1 MREAKAVPGKVR
13 HGRTARLRNLLVG
26 LMAGTAVLSLS
37 AVGHVAAQSA
47 AAVAQVN
54 IPAQS
59 LADAL
64 VAFSRQTRVEIF
76 VSSDV
81 AAGKR
86 SSPVSGALSPEAT
99 LQRLLAGT
107 GLSYSFSNAT
117 TVRIVDPAAQAVV
130 TDAAGAVVLGTIDVT
145 GSSGNAGG
153 GFGDPYAT
161 AAPVSS
167 VTPGVFQERY
177 GGDANQALRNVPG
190 AFTRQGSDQP
200 GYAVNI
206 RGMSGMGRVNSMIDG
221 VPQTFRNAAGHAA
234 YGGTLTYIH
243 PELLSGIDI
252 TRGAVPGAHGAGT
265 LSGAANFRSL
275 SVDDVLIPGEKL
287 GGLTRWRA
295 GSNGYDW
302 SGLGAAAARSSLF
315 PDGSGEASILAAWAE
330 ARNGNHRNGDGVFL
344 DPPVSNAPRGKMFK
358 LGIALDDVHSLNLGY
373 VNYDNQFRASGYDWD
388 LQNNTYNM
396 NYRFNPDSDLF
407 DVRLDAYFN
416 RTDMRYTGSSA
427 DVGAYVDREI
437 ESYSTGGSLA
447 NTSAFDLSDEL
458 FLKLYYGASYNK
470 DDYRV
475 VSGGSSR
482 GSNAPGV
489 LEKASVFADAT
500 FSWGVFDLVAGL
512 RYDHYDLSGTRQARQ
527 AGTGAGWIEEC
538 PGPEDCPAEDV
549 NRRGGSLDPKVSL
562 VVKPTDWLQLYATY
576 AHTFRPPVSAEVF
589 WGLLANDGGPGSG
602 IHNNIGLRPERSR
615 GWDLGFNVRKDGL
628 FFEDDA
634 AFLKVGYFNN
644 KISDYITAHVIDIDR
659 CAGPAE
665 CYIGSA
671 TWINVPGTT
680 TMSGVEIEGGYDAGF
695 AYANLSYTRSQT
707 RLPIG
712 PLIGGD
718 TSLGDIDVLPKDY
731 GMIDVGM
738 RLMDRRLTLGAKAR
752 YVGASSY
759 VSTSREGEDAW
770 ETVPAYT
777 LFDLYGTYKLTDH
790 SQIFF
795 NVENLT
801 NERYRMALSSDS
813 ANKFTGRG
821 RTFTAGFSTK
831 LGVGLAGAGD
841 GWLPRW
847 TSPATGYDWTGAFAG
862 FDYGYSKAEGAA
874 QGDVAGT
881 MRVGVS
887 WYDYVS
893 GLDTLQDVR
902 GMGWSVYGGYN
913 RQLSSPL
920 VLGFDAG
927 YGKVDA
933 SAGPDR
939 FQFDAVSSRG
949 TRTLTT
955 TVSSSMDWQASLRAR
970 VGVAFDRVMP
980 YVAGGL
986 AVARYRHDNASF
998 SINAPAGQATLPDP
1012 LGFEGTHV
1020 GWTLG
1025 VGVEQAV
1032 TDNVILRGE
1041 YRRNDFGKKTFA
1053 TGAGDHSIRLTSDEV
1068 RFGIAYKF

>member
-1 MREAKAVPGKVR
+1 MRDKRAVPAFVR
-13 HGRTARLRNLLVG
+13 RGFPPGTAGRLRGVLAA

-37 AVGHVAAQSA
+37 AAGSVRAQSA
-47 AAVAQVN
+47 ATVAQLD

-64 VAFSRQTRVEIF
+64 VAFSRQTRIEIF
-76 VSSDV
+76 VSSEL
-81 AAGKR
+81 AAGRR
-86 SSPVSGALSPEAT
+86 SSPVSGAMAPQAA

-107 GLSYSFSNAT
+107 GLGYSFTNAT
-117 TVRIVDPAAQAVV
+117 TVRIVDPSAQALV
-130 TDAAGAVVLGTIDVT
+130 TDADGAVVLDTIDVT
-145 GSSGNAGG
+145 GNSGSSAGG
-153 GFGDPYAT
+153 VGDPYAT

-167 VTPGVFQERY
+167 VSSETFRERF
-177 GGDANQALRNVPG
+177 GGDANQALRNVAG

-243 PELLSGIDI
+243 PELLAGIDI

-275 SVDDVLIPGEKL
+275 SVDDVLVPGQTL
-287 GGLTRWRA
+287 GGLTRFRA
-295 GSNGYDW
+295 GTNGQDS
-302 SGLGAAAARSSLF
+302 SGLLAAAGRADLF
-315 PDGSGEASILAAWAE
+315 PDGSGEVSVLAAWAE
-330 ARNGNHRNGDGVFL
+330 SNNTNHRTGEGVFL
-344 DPPVSNAPRGKMFK
+344 DPPVMNSPSGRVFK
-358 LGIALDDVHSLNLGY
+358 LGIAPDDVHSLNFGY
-373 VNYDNQFRASGYDWD
+373 VDYANLFRASGYDWNLD
-388 LQNNTYNM
+388 NKTYSL

-416 RTDMRYTGSSA
+416 ETGMHYTGSDGNVA
-427 DVGAYVDREI
+427 AYVNREI
-437 ESYSTGGSLA
+437 ESYSSGGSLT

-458 FLKLYYGASYNK
+458 FLKLHYGASYNK

-475 VSGGSSR
+475 VSGGASR

-500 FSWGVFDLVAGL
+500 LSWGMFDFVAGL
-512 RYDHYDLSGTRQARQ
+512 RYDRYDLSGTRQASQ
-527 AGTGAGWIEEC
+527 GGTGAGWIEEC
-538 PGPEDCPAEDV
+538 PGPEECPAEDV
-549 NRRGGSLDPKVSL
+549 SRKGGSLDPKFS
-562 VVKPTDWLQLYATY
+562 VVARPADWLQLYATY
-576 AHTFRPPVSAEVF
+576 AHTFRPPVSQEVF
-589 WGLLANDGGPGSG
+589 WGLLPNDPTSEGSG

-615 GWDLGFNVRKDGL
+615 GWDLGFNIRKDDL
-628 FFEDDA
+628 LFEDDA

-644 KISDYITAHVIDIDR
+644 KITDYITAHVIDIDR

-671 TWINVPGTT
+671 TWVNVPGTT
-680 TMSGVEIEGGYDAGF
+680 TMSGVEIEGGYDTGF

-777 LFDLYGTYKLTDH
+777 LFDLYGTYRLTEH
-790 SQIFF
+790 SQLFF

-813 ANKFTGRG
+813 ATKFTGRG
-821 RTFTAGFSTK
+821 RTFSAGFSAK
-831 LGVGLAGAGD
+831 IGVPGEGGAVF
-841 GWLPRW
+841 PRW
-847 TSPATGYDWTGAFAG
+847 TDPATGYDWSGAFVG
-862 FDYGYSKAEGAA
+862 LESGYSAATGQANGTLEGSVF
-874 QGDVAGT
+874 GFPF
-881 MRVGVS
+881 S
-887 WYDYVS
+887 S
-893 GLDTLQDVR
+893 GLALDRQAKGLSGNLTA
-902 GMGWSVYGGYN
+902 GYN
-913 RQLSSPL
+913 HHTSSPL
-920 VLGFDAG
+920 VIGADVSFGL
-927 YGKVDA
+927 VDSGDVEDNA
-933 SAGPDR
+933 KIDSNDPLLPP
-939 FQFDAVSSRG
+939 FTIQP
-949 TRTLTT
+949 
-955 TVSSSMDWQASLRAR
+955 TVSSALNWHGSARAR
-970 VGVAFDRVMP
+970 VGIAFDRVMP
-980 YVAGGL
+980 YLAAGV
-986 AVARYRHDNASF
+986 AVASYDHDMSF
-998 SINAPAGQATLPDP
+998 FIRNRPNTTPPATDHS
-1012 LGFEGTHV
+1012 GTYT
-1020 GWTLG
+1020 GWTIG
-1025 VGVEQAV
+1025 AGIDHAV
-1032 TDNVILRGE
+1032 TDNLILKAE
-1041 YRRNDFGKKTFA
+1041 YRYSDFGSKSYSVP
-1053 TGAGDHSIRLTSDEV
+1053 GSDVRLDLTSSEM
-1068 RFGIAYKF
+1068 RFGLSYKF

>member
-1 MREAKAVPGKVR
+1 MRDTRAVPAFVR
-13 HGRTARLRNLLVG
+13 RGFPPGTASRFRGVLAA

-37 AVGHVAAQSA
+37 ATGSVRAQSA
-47 AAVAQVN
+47 ATVAQLN

-64 VAFSRQTRVEIF
+64 VAFSRQTRIEIF
-76 VSSDV
+76 VSSEL
-81 AAGKR
+81 AAGRR
-86 SSPVSGALSPEAT
+86 SSPVSGAMAPQAA

-107 GLSYSFSNAT
+107 GLGYSFTNAT
-117 TVRIVDPAAQAVV
+117 TVRIVDPSAQAVV
-130 TDAAGAVVLGTIDVT
+130 TDADGAVVLDTIDVT
-145 GSSGNAGG
+145 DTSGSSGGLA
-153 GFGDPYAT
+153 DPYAT

-167 VTPGVFQERY
+167 VSSETFQQRF
-177 GGDANQALRNVPG
+177 GGDANQALRNVAG

-275 SVDDVLIPGEKL
+275 SVDDVLIPGESL

-302 SGLGAAAARSSLF
+302 SGLGAAAARGGLF
-315 PDGSGEASILAAWAE
+315 PDGSGEVSLLAAWAE

-344 DPPVSNAPRGKMFK
+344 DPPVSNAPSGRLFK
-358 LGIALDDVHSLNLGY
+358 LGIAPDGIHSLNLGHVGY
-373 VNYDNQFRASGYDWD
+373 ANMFRASGYDWD
-388 LQNNTYNM
+388 LENRTYSL
-396 NYRFNPDSDLF
+396 NYRFNPDSNLF

-416 RTDMRYTGSSA
+416 ETDMRYTGSS
-427 DVGAYVDREI
+427 DDIGAYVDREI
-437 ESYSTGGSLA
+437 ESFSTGGSLT

-458 FLKLYYGASYNK
+458 FLKLHYGASYSK

-475 VSGGSSR
+475 VAR

-489 LEKASVFADAT
+489 LEKASAFADAT
-500 FSWGVFDLVAGL
+500 LSWGIFDFVAGL

-527 AGTGAGWIEEC
+527 GGTGAGWIEEC

-549 NRRGGSLDPKVSL
+549 SRKGGSLDPRFS
-562 VVKPTDWLQLYATY
+562 VVAKPTDWLQLYATY
-576 AHTFRPPVSAEVF
+576 AHTFRPPVSQEVF
-589 WGLLANDGGPGSG
+589 WGLLPNDPTAEGSG

-615 GWDLGFNVRKDGL
+615 GWDLGFNIRKDDL
-628 FFEDDA
+628 LFEDDA

-644 KISDYITAHVIDIDR
+644 RITDYITAHVIDIDR

-777 LFDLYGTYKLTDH
+777 LFDLYGTWKLTDH
-790 SQIFF
+790 SQLFF

-801 NERYRMALSSDS
+801 DERYRAALSSDGT
-813 ANKFTGRG
+813 KFTGRG
-821 RTFTAGFSTK
+821 RTFTAGFSTR
-831 LGVGLAGAGD
+831 LGVSSAGAGD

-847 TSPATGYDWTGAFAG
+847 TNPESGYDWSGAFVG

-874 QGDVAGT
+874 RGDVTGT
-881 MRVGVS
+881 TRIGVS

-893 GLDTLQDVR
+893 ALDTLQDVR

-920 VLGFDAG
+920 VLGFDAA
-927 YGKVDA
+927 YGKLDA
-933 SAGPDR
+933 DAGPAR
-939 FQFDAVSSRG
+939 FSFAAITTRG
-949 TRTLTT
+949 ERALTT
-955 TVSSSMDWQASLRAR
+955 TVSSSMDWHASVRGR

-986 AVARYRHDNASF
+986 AVARYRHENTSF
-998 SINAPAGQATLPDP
+998 AINAPVGQATLPDP
-1012 LGFEGTHV
+1012 LSFEGTHI

-1053 TGAGDHSIRLTSDEV
+1053 TDAGDHSIRLTSDEV
-1068 RFGIAYKF
+1068 RFGISYKF